1 MSHPESRRARRVGAA
16 RPAALRRAMFGVFL
30 AFGVN
35 GVAVATWISRLPAV
49 RDILELSVAQVGFL
63 IFGMSAGSILGLLAA
78 SAIVHALGARRTI
91 LACLAVGA
99 AGLGLLAVSTS
110 LLPSFPLAIGAMA
123 LFGLAW
129 SICDVA
135 MNVEG
140 AEVEREMGRTLMPWF
155 HAAWSIG
162 SVTGAGI
169 GAAVAALHIAPGF
182 HFTGVA
188 VALVVTAVFIPRLLP
203 RIVDAAATAAAEGE
217 RSGFRAQLRAWT
229 EPRTLLLGVL
239 VLGMAFAE
247 GSANDWLALAM
258 TDDRGLSDAQGA
270 LLFAVFSIA
279 MTVGRIAG
287 VPLLDRF
294 GRVPVLR
301 VAVVASAVGLAVVI
315 LVPIVPVMIAGI
327 VVWGLGAALG
337 FPVGMSAAG
346 DDPVGAAARV
356 SAVATIAYCAF
367 LVGPPVLGFVGE
379 NIGILNSLWI
389 VFGLIVVAGLAVPA
403 AREPKARTSEEPPP
417 VPSFTDPAA

>member
-1 MSHPESRRARRVGAA
+1 MSHPESRRALRARAA
-16 RPAALRRAMFGVFL
+16 RPAAVRRAMFGVFVTFAL
-30 AFGVN
+30 N
-35 GVAVATWISRLPAV
+35 GIAVATWISRLPAV
-49 RDILELSVAQVGFL
+49 KEILELSVAQVGFL

-78 SAIVHALGARRTI
+78 AAVVHRLGARRTI
-91 LACLAVGA
+91 VLVLFVGA
-99 AGLGLLAVSTS
+99 GGLGLLALASS
-110 LLPSFPLAIGAMA
+110 LLASFPLAIAAMA
-123 LFGLAW
+123 VFGVAW

-140 AEVEREMGRTLMPWF
+140 TEVEREMGRTLMPWF
-155 HAAWSIG
+155 HASWSLGTVAG
-162 SVTGAGI
+162 SGI
-169 GAAVAALHIAPGF
+169 GAGAAALDILPAIHFGVVALALVAA
-182 HFTGVA
+182 GV
-188 VALVVTAVFIPRLLP
+188 LLPRLLP
-203 RIVDAAATAAAEGE
+203 RSLDALATEAAEGE
-217 RSGFRAQLRAWT
+217 RSGFRAQLAAWT

-258 TDDRGLSDAQGA
+258 TDDRGLSDANGA
-270 LLFAVFSIA
+270 LLFGVFAVA
-279 MTVGRIAG
+279 MTLGRIAG

-301 VAVVASAVGLAVVI
+301 VAVGMAAIGLAVVI
-315 LVPIVPVMIAGI
+315 LVPITPIMIAGI

-367 LVGPPVLGFVGE
+367 LVGPPVIGFVGE
-379 NIGILNSLWI
+379 HVGSILNALWI
-389 VFGLIVVAGLAVPA
+389 VFGLIVIAGFAIPA
-403 AREPKARTSEEPPP
+403 AREPEKRAEKTP
-417 VPSFTDPAA
+417 VPTLTDPQA